1 MILTLI
7 RHGLTEG
14 NLRRLYYGGA
24 DIPLAPEGEAELRRL
39 RECVDYPRGEDYYTS
54 GMLRTE
60 QTFALLYGE
69 TPHEKVPGLREMD
82 FGAWEMRPYEELK
95 EESAFQAW
103 CTGDVER
110 NRAPGGESFQIVYD
124 RVGEAIAPILAR
136 GRDAVCVIHGGVI
149 VMLLRRWFPANLA
162 DTYARTPEPG
172 HGYQVVF
179 DDIGKAISFTPF
191 PGKDF

>member
-24 DIPLAPEGEAELRRL
+24 DIPLAPEGEAALRRL
-39 RECVDYPRGEDYYTS
+39 RETAEYPRGQDYYTS

-60 QTFALLYGE
+60 QTFAILYGD
-69 TPHEKVPGLREMD
+69 TPHTQVPGLREMH
-82 FGAWEMRPYEELK
+82 FGAWEMKSYEDLK
-95 EESAFQAW
+95 DDPAFQEW
-103 CTGDVER
+103 CSGDVEQH
-110 NRAPGGESFQIVYD
+110 RAPGGDSFQMVYD

-136 GRDAVCVIHGGVI
+136 GRDAVCVVHGGVI
-149 VMLLRRWFPANLA
+149 VMLLRRWFPADLEQ
-162 DTYARTPEPG
+162 TYARTPEPG

-179 DDIGKAISFTPF
+179 DDDGKPVSFTPI
-191 PGKDF
+191 P

>member
-24 DIPLAPEGEAELRRL
+24 DIPLAPEGEAALRQL
-39 RECVDYPRGEDYYTS
+39 RETTDYPRGQDYYTS

-60 QTFALLYGE
+60 QTFAILYGD
-69 TPHEKVPGLREMD
+69 TPHTQVPGLREMD
-82 FGAWEMRPYEELK
+82 FGAWEMQSYEDLK
-95 EESAFQAW
+95 DDPAFQEW
-103 CTGDVER
+103 CTGDVEQH
-110 NRAPGGESFQIVYD
+110 RAPGGDSFQMVYD

-136 GRDAVCVIHGGVI
+136 GRDAVCVVHGGVI
-149 VMLLRRWFPANLA
+149 VMLLRRWFPADLEQ
-162 DTYARTPEPG
+162 TYARTPEPG

-179 DDIGKAISFTPF
+179 DGDGKPVSFTPI
-191 PGKDF
+191 P